1 MTDDRAAHDGE
12 LPWLQEVE
20 DEDGPRGI
28 SAGKMLGAL
37 LVVLLAAAVVVAIFF
52 WLGRRDVGGNAA
64 PELIRAPT
72 TPYKV
77 KPPTVGGL
85 DVAGESETTFE
96 TSAGQNISGQLD
108 TSKLGETQ
116 EIAPAPPP
124 VAKRKAPP
132 PSETKVPAAEQST
145 PAAEAPAGGD
155 GSVVQL
161 GAYRNTAQAER
172 AWLALSSR
180 FPQLGQASKMV
191 VPYSAGGSSGYRL
204 RAAATSPT
212 AAKALCDALQ
222 AGGESCFVAK

>member
-1 MTDDRAAHDGE
+1 MTDDRAAHDAE

-37 LVVLLAAAVVVAIFF
+37 LVVLLAAAVVVATFF
-52 WLGRRDVGGNAA
+52 WLGRRDVGGNGP

-85 DVAGESETTFE
+85 DVAGESQTTFE

-108 TSKLGETQ
+108 TSKLGESQ
-116 EIAPAPPP
+116 AIAPAPPP
-124 VAKRKAPP
+124 AKPKSLPKNESKAPA
-132 PSETKVPAAEQST
+132 PAQST
-145 PAAEAPAGGD
+145 PAAAEAPAGGE

-180 FPQLGQASKMV
+180 FPQLGQATKLV

-204 RAAATSPT
+204 RAAATSPA